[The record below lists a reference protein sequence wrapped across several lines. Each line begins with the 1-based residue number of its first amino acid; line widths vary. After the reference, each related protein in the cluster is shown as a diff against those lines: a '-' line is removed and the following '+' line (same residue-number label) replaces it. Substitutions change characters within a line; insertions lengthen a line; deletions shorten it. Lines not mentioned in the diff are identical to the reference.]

1 MYTEAMLLH
10 ISILR
15 NVKPSWQ
22 LTLLKFL
29 YFSFHFKSSLSDVST
44 RFLLIN
50 VCIISFSV
58 ILLLILCLFIK
69 DVFDISS
76 IEWGLVCVFFFT
88 LILANF
94 AFNRV
99 TFTLHNVNTEI
110 WGFIYFILPFVFLLI
125 C

>member
-76 IEWGLVCVFFFT
+76 TEWGLVCVFFF
-88 LILANF
+88 
-94 AFNRV
+94 
-99 TFTLHNVNTEI
+99 
-110 WGFIYFILPFVFLLI
+110 LL
-125 C
+125 